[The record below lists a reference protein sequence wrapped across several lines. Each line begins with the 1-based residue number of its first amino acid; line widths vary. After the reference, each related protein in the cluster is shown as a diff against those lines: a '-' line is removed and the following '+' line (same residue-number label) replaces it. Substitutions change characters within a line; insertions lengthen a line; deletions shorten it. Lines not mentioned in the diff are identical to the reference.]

1 MVNKIDKKKAL
12 KKILNEKT
20 LLEMNGG
27 GDLDS
32 AYTNIPGDVTL
43 NGGPVSV
50 KTLLDK
56 HTGIITEFDEL
67 RKSLGGNTL
76 SSSISQLDES
86 TYDKPGSLPDYI
98 LEKNTPVTPK
108 ELTDNG
114 VIGFPIYIADQIA
127 KSTGST
133 NPVLPTGMKAEDIKT
148 NGVGPV
154 TYITDNDITA
164 LAGTQNNGVNR
175 YLTLYD
181 LITSDDGKFLSS
193 DVDFILNRF
202 SSLAQFKHLPA
213 LEYLIQGGGS
223 KSNTTSKK
231 NKSRKIRK

>member
-1 MVNKIDKKKAL
+1 MDKKKAL

-20 LLEMNGG
+20 LLEMSGG

-43 NGGPVSV
+43 NGTPVTV
-50 KTLLDK
+50 KSLLDR

-76 SSSISQLDES
+76 SSSISQLDVS
-86 TYDKPGSLPDYI
+86 TYNKPGALPDYI
-98 LEKNTPVTPK
+98 DKKKTPVTPK

-114 VIGFPIYIADQIA
+114 VIGFPLYIADQIA

-133 NPVLPTGMKAEDIKT
+133 DPILPTGITPDSIKT
-148 NGVGPV
+148 NGLSSVD
-154 TYITDNDITA
+154 YITDNDIDE
-164 LAGTQNNGVNR
+164 LKGKQNNGINR

-181 LITSDDGKFLSS
+181 LITNDDGKFLSS

-213 LEYLIQGGGS
+213 LQYLAMGGGS
-223 KSNTTSKK
+223 KSNATSKK

>member
-1 MVNKIDKKKAL
+1 MDKKKAL

-43 NGGPVSV
+43 NGGPVTV
-50 KTLLDK
+50 KTLLDR

-98 LEKNTPVTPK
+98 LEKHTPVTPK

-114 VIGFPIYIADQIA
+114 VIGFPLYIADQIA
-127 KSTGST
+127 KSTGTT
-133 NPVLPTGMKAEDIKT
+133 NPVLPTGMKADEIKT
-148 NGVGPV
+148 NGLSSVN
-154 TYITDNDITA
+154 YITDNDIAQLITKE
-164 LAGTQNNGVNR
+164 NNGTNR

-181 LITSDDGKFLSS
+181 LITNDDGKFLSS

-213 LEYLIQGGGS
+213 LEYLASGGMLGGS
-223 KSNTTSKK
+223 KSNTTYKK

>member
-1 MVNKIDKKKAL
+1 MDKKKAL

-20 LLEMNGG
+20 LLEMSGG

-43 NGGPVSV
+43 NGTAVTV
-50 KTLLDK
+50 KTLLDR

-76 SSSISQLDES
+76 SSSISQLDAS
-86 TYDKPGSLPDYI
+86 TYNKPGSLPDYI
-98 LEKNTPVTPK
+98 HKKNTPVTPK

-114 VIGFPIYIADQIA
+114 VIGFPLYIADQIA

-133 NPVLPTGMKAEDIKT
+133 DPILPTGITPDGIKT
-148 NGVGPV
+148 NGLSSVN
-154 TYITDNDITA
+154 YITDNDIDE
-164 LAGTQNNGVNR
+164 LKGKQNNGINR

-181 LITSDDGKFLSS
+181 LITNDDGKFLSS

-213 LEYLIQGGGS
+213 LQYLAMGGGS
-223 KSNTTSKK
+223 KSNAISKR
-231 NKSRKIRK
+231 NRSRKIRK